1 LVKTLHPIGSISAS
15 ISLGHDRRVRL
26 ERTTKT
32 AMKRAQP
39 PDPLAATMRA
49 LAEPIDF
56 PPLAS
61 AVVPGDRIAI
71 SVDESVPCV
80 GGIVHGVVSSLR
92 GAGIEDEAIAVVT
105 RDAATSELC
114 RTELATHGTTS
125 VQLAVHDP
133 DDESDLCL
141 VGVTKRH
148 GPLVVNRTIFDA
160 DVILPIGCSRLNGH
174 GVFDSLFPRFSSAE
188 AVQRYRMPSSCDS
201 ESSCADKSRETDEAG
216 WLIGVPIVIEVVPG
230 ANESVAHVV
239 AGEPRSVARRA
250 KQLCREEWA
259 FHSPRRAS
267 LIIATLSGGA
277 PAQNWSNVGRAL
289 VAAERVAA
297 EDGAVVICS
306 NLDVRPGESLGRLIG
321 STDLAATE
329 RRLLRDH
336 AEDSWPAWQLVR
348 ALQRGPVYFLS
359 QLDSETVEDLG
370 LAPVANVEE
379 LARLASRH
387 ESVIVLED
395 SQHAVVTVDGEEDDS

>member
-1 LVKTLHPIGSISAS
+1 
-15 ISLGHDRRVRL
+15 
-26 ERTTKT
+26 
-32 AMKRAQP
+32 
-39 PDPLAATMRA
+39 MRA

-61 AVVPGDRIAI
+61 GVVPGDRIAI
-71 SVDESVPCV
+71 AVDESVPCV
-80 GGIVHGVVSSLR
+80 GEIVHGVVSSLR

-105 RDAATSELC
+105 RDSATSEVC
-114 RTELATHGTTS
+114 RAELVTHGTTS

-201 ESSCADKSRETDEAG
+201 EASCADKCRETDEAG
-216 WLIGVPIVIEVVPG
+216 WLIGVPMVIEVVPG

-239 AGEPRSVARRA
+239 AGEPRSIARRA

-277 PAQNWSNVGRAL
+277 SAQNWSNVGRAL
-289 VAAERVAA
+289 VAAERVVA
-297 EDGAVVICS
+297 EEGAVAICS

-321 STDLAATE
+321 STDLIATE

-359 QLDSETVEDLG
+359 QLETETVEDLG
-370 LAPVANVEE
+370 IAPVANIDE

-395 SQHAVVTVDGEEDDS
+395 SQHAVVTVDGEEDDY